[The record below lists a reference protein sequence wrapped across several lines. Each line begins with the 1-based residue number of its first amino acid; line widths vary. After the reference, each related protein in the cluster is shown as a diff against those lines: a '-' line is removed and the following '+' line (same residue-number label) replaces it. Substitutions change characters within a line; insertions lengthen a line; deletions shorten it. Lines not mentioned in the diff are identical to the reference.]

1 MKISLAQIK
10 VIPGQPSLN
19 FEKIKSFV
27 MEAKNNKVDLIIFPE
42 LCVGGSLVGDRY
54 FDIDY
59 INYLAS
65 FNSKILELSKDIA
78 IIWGNILIKQSSA
91 PTRKSKKRPYILNTA
106 FFAHDQTYV
115 PRVDGVMAGL
125 SFKKIHANQNY
136 YDEYRYFKNESVSNS
151 DFIFKKDG
159 RDFTICLNFVNGFGA
174 AHKVYKANK
183 TKFHSTDL
191 VINIAA
197 SPWVFTNHKLPK
209 LPLLNNNLC
218 TTVYVNAV
226 GLQDSGKNIFVF
238 DGGSFVL
245 NQEGKL
251 IANANDMFLEE
262 HLIVDLN
269 EPVPK
274 IVKQERSKLLT
285 AVLYAIEQFDELMF
299 KKNVKWIIGLSGG
312 LDSTL
317 NAALLTMSLGKDR
330 VLAYNLPSRFN
341 AETTKNN
348 AKQAA
353 EMLGISYK
361 ELAIENLIKATKDL
375 FTVPVSVAVEENIH
389 ARLRGHLLSTFA
401 QTEGGVICNNANKV
415 EVALGYC
422 TLYGDTIGA
431 LSPLGDLTKMQV
443 NELALEVNRVF
454 AKNVIPTN
462 LIARFKGAVP
472 HFVFPPSAE
481 LKDKQVD
488 PMKWGYHDWLL
499 NEIILSPTRNL
510 NVFVEDYLNN
520 KLKTSTKKLL
530 SYYGLDKKEA
540 FFADLNWFVSTL
552 HNNSF
557 KRIQMPPIVTLSP
570 QAFGSNLPESQAKI
584 DNYIKVFRD

>member
-10 VIPGQPSLN
+10 VIPGQPSQN

-27 MEAKNNKVDLIIFPE
+27 LEAKQKKVDLIIFPE

-59 INYLAS
+59 INYLSS
-65 FNSKILELSKDIA
+65 FNNKILELSKGIA
-78 IIWGNILIKQSSA
+78 IIWGNISIKQSGV
-91 PTRKSKKRPYILNTA
+91 TKRKSKKRPGILNTA

-115 PRVDGVMAGL
+115 TRVDGLKPGL
-125 SFKKIHANQNY
+125 SFKKISANMTY
-136 YDEYRYFKNESVSNS
+136 YDEYRYFNNESITNN

-159 RDFTICLNFVNGFGA
+159 RDFIVRLNFVNGFYA
-174 AHKVYKANK
+174 AEKVYKSRKNNSH
-183 TKFHSTDL
+183 FTDL
-191 VINIAA
+191 VINIAS
-197 SPWVFTNHKLPK
+197 SPWVFTNHKLAK
-209 LPLLNNNLC
+209 LPLLNNNC
-218 TTVYVNAV
+218 STTIYVNGV

-245 NQEGKL
+245 DKEGNL

-269 EPVPK
+269 RPVLK
-274 IVKQERSKLLT
+274 IHKQEKAKLLT
-285 AVLYAIEQFDELMF
+285 AVLYAIEQFDEVMF

-341 AETTKNN
+341 AVTTKNN
-348 AKQAA
+348 AKNTA

-361 ELAIENLIKATKDL
+361 ELAIENLINATKDL
-375 FTVPVSVAVEENIH
+375 FTNPVSVAVEENIH
-389 ARLRGHLLSTFA
+389 ARLRGHILSTFA
-401 QTEGGVICNNANKV
+401 QAEGGVICNNANKV

-431 LSPLGDLTKMQV
+431 LSPLGDLTKMEV

-462 LIARFKGAVP
+462 LIARFKGGIP
-472 HFVFPPSAE
+472 HFEFPPSAE

-520 KLKTSTKKLL
+520 KLKANIKKLL

-552 HNNSF
+552 HNSAF

-570 QAFGSNLPESQAKI
+570 KAFGSNFPESQTKV
-584 DNYIKVFRD
+584 DNYIKALRD